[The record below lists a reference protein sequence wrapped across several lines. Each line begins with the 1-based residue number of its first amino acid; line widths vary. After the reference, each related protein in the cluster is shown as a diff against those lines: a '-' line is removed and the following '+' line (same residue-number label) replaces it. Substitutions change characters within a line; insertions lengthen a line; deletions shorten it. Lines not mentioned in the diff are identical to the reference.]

1 MLQGGII
8 LLCSGIYMLHDTTS
22 NTITGYPVTWT
33 SSSGFARAIEL
44 QETKY
49 CMPYPTPVFKQH
61 YMLQEL
67 GMACNTWF
75 LVVLARA
82 KTSFPRHEIL

>member
-1 MLQGGII
+1 M
-8 LLCSGIYMLHDTTS
+8 LLCVSRGVDGGVQDIWGS
-22 NTITGYPVTWT
+22 R
-33 SSSGFARAIEL
+33 AREPTDKK
-44 QETKY
+44 ETKY

-75 LVVLARA
+75 LVVRARA
-82 KTSFPRHEIL
+82 YSNQLNQQSQPRHD

>member
-1 MLQGGII
+1 MCFFFYMFNLI
-8 LLCSGIYMLHDTTS
+8 L
-22 NTITGYPVTWT
+22 VTR
-33 SSSGFARAIEL
+33 ARVEL

-82 KTSFPRHEIL
+82 IMSKGNSYPVVYKV

>member
-1 MLQGGII
+1 MLVYFGV
-8 LLCSGIYMLHDTTS
+8 LSR
-22 NTITGYPVTWT
+22 
-33 SSSGFARAIEL
+33 AREVL
-44 QETKY
+44 QETNY

-75 LVVLARA
+75 LVVRARNSERCSDGGSGLPA
-82 KTSFPRHEIL
+82 RYLVPPGNHKELN

>member
-1 MLQGGII
+1 MVRCYQWV
-8 LLCSGIYMLHDTTS
+8 LLIRLMF
-22 NTITGYPVTWT
+22 NEVVR
-33 SSSGFARAIEL
+33 RALEL

-82 KTSFPRHEIL
+82 SYELDLVRPSA

>member
-1 MLQGGII
+1 MVY
-8 LLCSGIYMLHDTTS
+8 S
-22 NTITGYPVTWT
+22 
-33 SSSGFARAIEL
+33 ARAIEL

-75 LVVLARA
+75 LVVLSRARLVRA
-82 KTSFPRHEIL
+82 PDPKEPPSMNSDV

>member
-1 MLQGGII
+1 MKRLFVLYYYGINFHFVVH
-8 LLCSGIYMLHDTTS
+8 YF
-22 NTITGYPVTWT
+22 NTNNLSVHFSFINT
-33 SSSGFARAIEL
+33 RAIEL

-75 LVVLARA
+75 LVVRARLN
-82 KTSFPRHEIL
+82 KLPERVHHET